1 MKNFALKNNE
11 FQIKI
16 NCLIILFIIFS
27 FSFAI
32 LLKDLI
38 KLFNFNEIA
47 FFGKY
52 FKFLY
57 EYIFIFIRLTII
69 GIFALI
75 IIFYIQKF
83 NKYIFSLLILNLL
96 FFSNLF
102 LSEPIIFNNNFLTFF
117 REQYTNTKYQIAQ
130 NSFFLDDNKII
141 LISFFNIIFPLIAL
155 SFKEFKFDQNLI
167 IKHYE
172 NIYKFYILIF
182 ILLITKIFLNLIYT
196 KDSVYN
202 FFSWNIFFK
211 SYLINYHQALLPV
224 SLYLIIIIYK
234 KIFNEEILKISD
246 KVFLSISI
254 ITLITFRGY
263 LQIVSILIFTSI
275 ISFYKLNFLNFK
287 LYKIKKSLFYF
298 IFIIATFLSL
308 LILMIIM
315 ENNDFG
321 FFISASYRE
330 IIYKYYLENF
340 ENINL
345 FFGNSL
351 IKSLIWVSP
360 HNFIIDIL
368 YFSGILGLMLF
379 IFTFYKFFKNYNLIS
394 FISFYFLITS
404 LFSGFF
410 FVNTAFI
417 ILYAISLNVSKEKL

>member
-1 MKNFALKNNE
+1 MKKFALKNE
-11 FQIKI
+11 KLQIKI
-16 NCLIILFIIFS
+16 NCFVILFIIFS
-27 FSFAI
+27 FPFAI
-32 LLKDLI
+32 SIKDLI
-38 KLFNFNEIA
+38 KLYNLNEV
-47 FFGKY
+47 FFFSDY
-52 FKFLY
+52 FKFLN
-57 EYIFIFIRLTII
+57 EYVFIFIRLAII

-102 LSEPIIFNNNFLTFF
+102 LSDPVIFNNNFLTFF
-117 REQYTNTKYQIAQ
+117 REQFTNTKYQIVQ

-172 NIYKFYILIF
+172 NIYKFYILIL
-182 ILLITKIFLNLIYT
+182 ILLIAKIFLNLIYV

-202 FFSWNIFFK
+202 FFSWNIFLK
-211 SYLINYHQALLPV
+211 SYLTNYHLALLPI
-224 SLYLIIIIYK
+224 SLYLVIRIYK
-234 KIFNEEILKISD
+234 KIFNEEILKLRD

-254 ITLITFRGY
+254 FVLISFRGY
-263 LQIVSILIFTSI
+263 LQIVSILILTSI
-275 ISFYKLNFLNFK
+275 MTFYKFYLLNFK
-287 LYKIKKSLFYF
+287 FYKIKENLFYF
-298 IFIIATFLSL
+298 IFFLAIFLCL

-321 FFISASYRE
+321 FFISISYRE
-330 IIYKYYLENF
+330 VVYKYYLENF
-340 ENINL
+340 QNINL

-360 HNFIIDIL
+360 HNFILDIL
-368 YFSGILGLMLF
+368 YFSGISGLIFF
-379 IFTFYKFFKNYNLIS
+379 IFSFYKFLSKYNLIN
-394 FISFYFLITS
+394 FISFYFLINC

-410 FVNTAFI
+410 FLNTALI
-417 ILYAISLNVSKEKL
+417 ILYAISFNVPKEKL